1 MVRVVS
7 VWLVCQR
14 RLDMEETLVYL
25 VTYEGQEQSPYKISC
40 SSYGQALE
48 ELIRAEEEYPDRRFQ
63 IIEKDVS

>member
-1 MVRVVS
+1 
-7 VWLVCQR
+7 
-14 RLDMEETLVYL
+14 MEETLVYL
-25 VTYEGQEQSPYKISC
+25 VTYDGQEQSPYKITC